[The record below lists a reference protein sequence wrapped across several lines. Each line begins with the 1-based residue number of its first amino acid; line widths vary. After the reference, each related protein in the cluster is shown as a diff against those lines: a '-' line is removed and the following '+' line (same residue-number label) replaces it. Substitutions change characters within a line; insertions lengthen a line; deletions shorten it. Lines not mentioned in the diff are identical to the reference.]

1 MKKVSLIFMLGFSW
15 EGAHAYRTLQDMD
28 TPSGPSFQETALGLS
43 ACDLAPLVQEAA
55 REMMDQDVEITLDAR
70 TIPLSQDT
78 LESASISDFAPEKD
92 GVHFTALV
100 RAPSLRESFPIS
112 GTFYPVKEI
121 PVLRRLPAPGEAITE
136 QDLTWKKITLRKL
149 SRTTL
154 TKTEDILGCVVRAHT
169 LKVGA
174 PLRHTDVEKPL
185 LVKRGEAV
193 LITVQDAKISL
204 DLEGTALEQ
213 GEKGQRIRV
222 LNPMS
227 KRTLHGIVVDHK
239 RVEIERPMRLAQTL
253 EGNRS

>member
-1 MKKVSLIFMLGFSW
+1 MKKIGLIFALSFSW
-15 EGAHAYRTLQDMD
+15 EAAHAYRTLQDLD
-28 TPSGPSFQETALGLS
+28 TTSNPSFQEIGIKANELT
-43 ACDLAPLVQEAA
+43 PLVQEAA
-55 REMMDQDVEITLDAR
+55 RDVVDQDVEITLEAQKV
-70 TIPLSQDT
+70 PLSQDA
-78 LESASISDFAPEKD
+78 LESASISDFTPEKD

-100 RAPSLRESFPIS
+100 QAPSLKEPFPIS
-112 GTFYPVKEI
+112 GTFFPAKEI

-136 QDLTWKKITLRKL
+136 QDLIWKKVTLRKL

-154 TKTEDILGCVVRAHT
+154 TKTEDILGCVVRSHT
-169 LKVGA
+169 LKIGV
-174 PLRHTDVEKPL
+174 PLRHMDVEKPL

-204 DLEGTALEQ
+204 ELEGTALEQ

-227 KRTLHGIVVDHK
+227 KRTLHGVVVDHK